1 MRVQSRAASPAEREP
16 QVSSDSAPAVTI
28 RPSPDTY
35 MRRSAGMP
43 SSMDERTRNLSRIT
57 PALAD
62 RVRVV
67 IVPIEPL
74 QAPRRHLPAVD
85 VEARVEMFLEHPSEQ
100 GFEDTRLD
108 AEHLA
113 LRLQRVKAPHPSVL
127 LALAGKRG
135 QQREDGEAIAGVEA
149 PFHMPALRRGARGV
163 LITHRPPNFH
173 RSRSIIRSS
182 S

>member
-16 QVSSDSAPAVTI
+16 QVSSDSTPAVTI

-43 SSMDERTRNLSRIT
+43 SSMDERILQLVANH

-62 RVRVV
+62 RVCVV

-74 QAPRRHLPAVD
+74 QAPGRHFPAVD
-85 VEARVEMFLEHPSEQ
+85 VEVRVKMLLEHPAEQ
-100 GFEDTRLD
+100 GLDDTRLD

-113 LRLQRVKAPHPSVL
+113 LRLQRAETPRPSVL
-127 LALAGKRG
+127 SALAGNLG

-149 PFHMPALRRGARGV
+149 PFHMPALRRGTRCV
-163 LITHRPPNFH
+163 FITHRPPNFH